1 MTVLD
6 SKNNDNDLFVHL
18 KTKDEDRNQNW
29 DDKFFKLFS
38 QCDLKMSSPDPQQG
52 PDGWPYLMTEVAL
65 QTTSGSESQDSAQKI
80 LNWLSTRGIGLVVN
94 PLRSPYPDFVF
105 SYGMIWSFRE
115 TGFFIKYEDRDES
128 KLLSIDTIDQA
139 KFGPPT
145 EAYFPIY
152 ARKILKAFLLDQSVF
167 DPKILMVTTDGKN
180 YDLCFSLESLGSP
193 KQEEHD
199 GILEA
204 IAWFLPPHYSL
215 AIISEIDLPPF
226 TAL

>member
-1 MTVLD
+1 MNSLD
-6 SKNNDNDLFVHL
+6 PSKNETELKNHL
-18 KTKDEDRNQNW
+18 KTKDEDRHQAW

-38 QCDLKMSSPDPQQG
+38 DSNLKMNSPDPQEG
-52 PDGWPYLMTEVAL
+52 PDGWPYLMTELASS
-65 QTTSGSESQDSAQKI
+65 TTSTSDSQDSTQKI
-80 LNWLSTRGIGLVVN
+80 LHWLSTRGIGLVLN
-94 PLRSPYPDFVF
+94 PLRTPYPDFVF

-128 KLLSIDTIDQA
+128 KLLSIDNVDQA
-139 KFGPPT
+139 QFGVPT
-145 EAYFPIY
+145 EAYFPTY

-167 DPKILMVTTDGKN
+167 EPKILMVTTDEKN

-193 KQEEHD
+193 KLQEHD

-215 AIISEIDLPPF
+215 AIISEDNLPSFIP
-226 TAL
+226 L